1 MLNTSRVEDIRLMSA
16 GSGTGRSSQANR
28 NNYSEVNMK
37 KTQEVLLAAVEVAE
51 KIEEIIEA
59 RGLSGQEGAVIEAL
73 MAAYEDSRPS
83 GFAIT

>member
-1 MLNTSRVEDIRLMSA
+1 
-16 GSGTGRSSQANR
+16 
-28 NNYSEVNMK
+28 MK

-73 MAAYEDSRPS
+73 RAAYENSRPS